1 MICNSSGNSTA
12 RAALAALCLLAFF
25 AGCGSERSS
34 FAPQRGGLEPA
45 ETELELLEQR
55 QTRRQ
60 NAEQPAAPGAPHTGG
75 DYRLSPG
82 DTVEVKFFYTPELNE
97 TQPVRPDGKISLQI
111 IGDVQAAGK
120 STAQLRAELIGLYS
134 HELKDP
140 EISVVTRSF
149 TNRRVLVGGQVML
162 PGVIEMPDKLTALE
176 AVMQAGGFDFREA
189 ETGSVVVI
197 RHRDDRRYGYLL
209 DMRPD
214 LEGRQATAFFLEPQ
228 DIVFVPRTKIAKV
241 NQWIDQH
248 LNRIIPQPGFFVSQT
263 RGRTTVGIDTSA
275 R

>member
-34 FAPQRGGLEPA
+34 LAPQQGGLEPA

-55 QTRRQ
+55 QARRQ
-60 NAEQPAAPGAPHTGG
+60 NAEQPAEPGAPHAGG

-134 HELKDP
+134 HELKEP

-209 DMRPD
+209 DMRPA